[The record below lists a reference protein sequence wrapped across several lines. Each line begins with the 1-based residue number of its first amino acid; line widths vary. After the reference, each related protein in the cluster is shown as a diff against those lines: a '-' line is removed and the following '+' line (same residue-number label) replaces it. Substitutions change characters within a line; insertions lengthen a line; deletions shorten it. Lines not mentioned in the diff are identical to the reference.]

1 MPNDRWTVKLL
12 TSDQERL
19 GQDRLTSACIVFDL
33 RTASQ
38 NMCYID
44 QAETMCMELVQA
56 GGNKTFFHA

>member
-1 MPNDRWTVKLL
+1 ML